1 MKIKLVMII
10 SLMFL
15 MVLLVGCQ
23 STKDTEVRKQ
33 DMKVKAK
40 DTEIKILGTGDLHSI
55 LTDSMVSYVN
65 EEREKNKNLL
75 MVDAGDFYG
84 TQSREMW
91 EWSSGKKLINIRRD
105 GRAEYDDI
113 IKSSKDEVPIVKDMA
128 KLKYDAVVLGD
139 NEFVSNDKQSLDKL
153 VSDFKNNNMPL
164 VSANIYEQSGENYVQ
179 PYVMKNIKTDD
190 GDVKVGIL
198 GLTIKEVGETL
209 GLEDFEKDKK
219 ARELG
224 EQADYKGKLYAN
236 DLVEDAKKWIK
247 VMEKESPDIIV
258 AVVHSGEEPKTDRN
272 PGNRIKE
279 LANTVDGID
288 AIIAGHTH
296 KKIDEHKYKNKS
308 GDEVIVTQPGSHGD
322 RMSEINFKLNKENG
336 KWDIKEKSS
345 KLKIIDKEISIVA
358 TADLHSHFSDKLTVD
373 LVNERSNP
381 IEPVVVDAGD
391 FLDPQTDEM
400 TQWYKEWK
408 NIRDNNS
415 DKTISRCPM
424 VKDMNQ
430 GMYDAVVLG
439 NHEFV
444 SEKDEFWSDERL
456 LDAVIE
462 DFEQVA
468 ISVLSANIYRQSG
481 KNYVKPYIIK
491 DVETNEGNVKVG
503 ILGLTIKE
511 VGKGLENVN
520 LQEQFQYKD
529 KLYANDLVEDAKKWV
544 KVMKKEKP
552 DIIVAVVHSGE
563 EPKNPKHPGN
573 RIKELATTVDGIDA
587 IVASH
592 THEKIDEH
600 EYKNKSGEKVIVT
613 QPGEHGKYYSKITF
627 KVNKEKGSW
636 IINDKFSKTIE
647 VE

>member
-1 MKIKLVMII
+1 MKIKFVIMPLVI
-10 SLMFL
+10 FL
-15 MVLLVGCQ
+15 MVLFVGCQ
-23 STKDTEVRKQ
+23 STKDTE
-33 DMKVKAK
+33 VKAK

-91 EWSSGKKLINIRRD
+91 EWSSGKKLINIKRN

-139 NEFVSNDKQSLDKL
+139 NEFISNDKQSLDKL

-179 PYVMKNIKTDD
+179 PYVMKNIKTDE
-190 GDVKVGIL
+190 GNVKVGIL

-279 LANTVDGID
+279 LATTVDGID
-288 AIIAGHTH
+288 AIVAGHTH
-296 KKIDEHKYKNKS
+296 EKIDEHKYKNKS
-308 GDEVIVTQPGSHGD
+308 GDEVIVTQPGWHGD
-322 RMSEINFKLNKENG
+322 RVSEINFKLNKENG

-345 KLKIIDKEISIVA
+345 KLKIIDKEVSIVA

-408 NIRDNNS
+408 SIRDNNS

-424 VKDMNQ
+424 VMDMNQ

-481 KNYVKPYIIK
+481 ENYVKPYIIHN
-491 DVETNEGNVKVG
+491 VETREGNIKVG
-503 ILGLTIKE
+503 VLGLTTTD
-511 VGKGLENVN
+511 
-520 LQEQFQYKD
+520 KD
-529 KLYANDLVEDAKKWV
+529 EEDLSNSSLSKDSKTSKIPEETGKLYTNNLVKDASEWV
-544 KVMKKEKP
+544 KVMQKESP
-552 DIIVAVVHSGE
+552 DVIVAVVHSDNNSTL
-563 EPKNPKHPGN
+563 KNPSSEVK
-573 RIKELATTVDGIDA
+573 KLAMSVDGIDA
-587 IVASH
+587 IVVGH
-592 THEKIDEH
+592 TKNKVEEH
-600 EYKNKSGEKVIVT
+600 IYKNKSGDEVIVT
-613 QPGEHGKYYSKITF
+613 QSGEDCYSKISLELR
-627 KVNKEKGSW
+627 KENGKW
-636 IINDKFSKTIE
+636 NIINKYSKAIKMK
-647 VE
+647 